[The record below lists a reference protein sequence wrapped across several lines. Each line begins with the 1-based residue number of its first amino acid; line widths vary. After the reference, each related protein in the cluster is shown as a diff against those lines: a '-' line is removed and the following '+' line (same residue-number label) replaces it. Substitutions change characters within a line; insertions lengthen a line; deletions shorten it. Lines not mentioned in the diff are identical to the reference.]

1 MAQSNLALERINAA
15 LREEN
20 VRLRTALT
28 ETTIQLT
35 QTLEELKICAL
46 PLFRQWRLRRLLRR
60 RAKAVEVLK
69 EVPPGV
75 RNIRYDDGYV
85 TAEPS
90 RIERAPLIVV
100 PR

>member
-1 MAQSNLALERINAA
+1 MTQSNMVLDRQNTS

-20 VRLRTALT
+20 ERLRTALA
-28 ETTIQLT
+28 ETTLQLA

-60 RAKAVEVLK
+60 RARALEMLK
-69 EVPPGV
+69 EGMPTP
-75 RNIRYDDGYV
+75 
-85 TAEPS
+85 AEPS